1 LSSPRNCGPGTQ
13 DKANKEYFAS
23 IPMGLNDTS
32 DLNKFLK
39 PFSPEIKKMALGL
52 REFIWKLYP
61 NCNELV
67 YDNYNALAF
76 GWSISDKL
84 GDTFCS
90 IAVMEKYCHFGFY
103 RGVDISDPEKKLLG
117 QGNQYRYIKVHKP
130 EDFPKTYIKKLLK
143 EAYANAVA
151 RKKIASMKKPAKKA
165 KPEPVVKGQTITKM
179 TLVNKRRPK

>member
-1 LSSPRNCGPGTQ
+1 M
-13 DKANKEYFAS
+13 S
-23 IPMGLNDTS
+23 ISDTS

-39 PFSPEIKKMALGL
+39 PFSPEIKKLALGL
-52 REFIWKLYP
+52 REFVWNLYP

-67 YDNYNALAF
+67 YDSYNALAF

-103 RGVDISDPEKKLLG
+103 RGVDISDPEKRLLG

-130 EDFPKTYIKKLLK
+130 SDLPKTYIKKLLK

-151 RKKIASMKKPAKKA
+151 RKKLAAMKKPIKKI
-165 KPEPVVKGQTITKM
+165 KLEPVVKGQTITKM
-179 TLVNKRRPK
+179 TLARKKRPK